1 MLKSFI
7 EGMNAAIEYKNSLAQ
22 RVADMFGYE
31 VLKSHVITFEG
42 ISKTGH
48 RINIPITEDMLNHA
62 EHTHQRMRKKKPT
75 GQRLPAFK
83 VRKNK

>member
-22 RVADMFGYE
+22 RLADMFGCE

-42 ISKTGH
+42 VSKTGH
-48 RINIPITEDMLNHA
+48 RINIPITEDMLHEN
-62 EHTHQRMRKKKPT
+62 
-75 GQRLPAFK
+75 
-83 VRKNK
+83 N